1 MNIILKKLIRF
12 SMRDFTKLS
21 RLDNPEFGEGLAEL
35 KKKLPQDSAP
45 SKRIRREMEVK
56 KRRVKNGIYYVAR
69 DRHNRSGKKVLFIHG
84 GGFFLEALPLHWRL
98 CQRLVRDTGCE
109 IIFPQYPMVPES
121 NAKECHIMLMEVYS
135 ELMKNSRPEDITI
148 IGDSAGGTLSLSLSM
163 LAIERGL
170 PAANEIVLISPG
182 FIIGKMTEKEQKR
195 ADYIRQQDC
204 IIGHFPVEKV
214 SELWLGDLD
223 VNNYRA
229 DATKG
234 SIEGLPHITM
244 FSGTHD
250 IMNIPARRFA
260 AKMKKE
266 HHPFSYYEKKGGA
279 HDYALLKKSRKE
291 YDIIVSRILCSE

>member
-1 MNIILKKLIRF
+1 
-12 SMRDFTKLS
+12 
-21 RLDNPEFGEGLAEL
+21 
-35 KKKLPQDSAP
+35 
-45 SKRIRREMEVK
+45 
-56 KRRVKNGIYYVAR
+56 
-69 DRHNRSGKKVLFIHG
+69 
-84 GGFFLEALPLHWRL
+84 
-98 CQRLVRDTGCE
+98 
-109 IIFPQYPMVPES
+109 
-121 NAKECHIMLMEVYS
+121 
-135 ELMKNSRPEDITI
+135 
-148 IGDSAGGTLSLSLSM
+148 
-163 LAIERGL
+163 
-170 PAANEIVLISPG
+170 
-182 FIIGKMTEKEQKR
+182 
-195 ADYIRQQDC
+195 
-204 IIGHFPVEKV
+204 VEKV

-234 SIEGLPHITM
+234 SIEGLPHIIM

>member
-1 MNIILKKLIRF
+1 
-12 SMRDFTKLS
+12 MRDFTKLS

-69 DRHNRSGKKVLFIHG
+69 DRRNRSGKKVLFIHG

-98 CQRLVRDTGCE
+98 CQRLARDTGCE

-170 PAANEIVLISPG
+170 PVANEIILISPG

-195 ADYIRQQDC
+195 ANYIRQQDC

-234 SIEGLPHITM
+234 SIEGLPHIII
-244 FSGTHD
+244 FLLRKK
-250 IMNIPARRFA
+250 RRS
-260 AKMKKE
+260 
-266 HHPFSYYEKKGGA
+266 P
-279 HDYALLKKSRKE
+279 
-291 YDIIVSRILCSE
+291 

>member
-69 DRHNRSGKKVLFIHG
+69 DRHNRSDKKVLFIHG

-98 CQRLVRDTGCE
+98 CQRLARDTGCE

-135 ELMKNSRPEDITI
+135 ELMKYSRPEDITI

-170 PAANEIVLISPG
+170 PVANEIVLISPG
-182 FIIGKMTEKEQKR
+182 FIIGKMTEKELKR
-195 ADYIRQQDC
+195 ADHIRQQDC

-234 SIEGLPHITM
+234 SIEVLPHITM